1 MRLTPEEVEHVA
13 LLARLRLSD
22 EERERFTT
30 QLNSI
35 LEHFEQLQELDTSG
49 VEPMSHAVAVS
60 NVFREDEE
68 EGSLTREE
76 ALQNAPDVARECFR
90 VPRVIE

>member
-13 LLARLRLSD
+13 LLGRLELTE

-35 LEHFEQLQELDTSG
+35 LEYFEQLQQIDTTG
-49 VEPMSHAVAVS
+49 VPPMSHAVAVT
-60 NVFREDEE
+60 NVMREDEPAPQ
-68 EGSLTREE
+68 LTPEE
-76 ALQNAPDVARECFR
+76 ALRNAPDEDRDCFR

>member
-13 LLARLRLSD
+13 LLARLQLSD

-68 EGSLTREE
+68 EGSLATKE

>member
-13 LLARLRLSD
+13 LLGRLKLTE
-22 EERERFTT
+22 EERAQFTT

-35 LEHFEQLQELDTSG
+35 LEYFEQLQQIDTTG
-49 VEPMSHAVAVS
+49 VPPMSHAVEIT
-60 NVFREDEE
+60 NVFREDEPQPAL
-68 EGSLTREE
+68 SPEE
-76 ALQNAPDVARECFR
+76 ALQNAPDREENYFQ

>member
-1 MRLTPEEVEHVA
+1 MRLTPEEVEHVS
-13 LLARLRLSD
+13 LLGRLQLTD

-35 LEHFEQLQELDTSG
+35 LEHFEQLAQLDTAN
-49 VEPMSHAVAVS
+49 VPPMTHAVARS
-60 NVFREDEE
+60 NVFREDEPSP
-68 EGSLTREE
+68 SLSPEE
-76 ALQNAPDVARECFR
+76 ALQNSPDQARDCFR

>member
-1 MRLTPEEVEHVA
+1 MRLTPEEVDHVA
-13 LLARLRLSD
+13 LLARLKLAP

-35 LEHFEQLQELDTSG
+35 LEHFEQLQQIDTTG
-49 VEPMSHAVAVS
+49 VPPMSHAVPMS
-60 NVFREDEE
+60 NVLREDEPAA
-68 EGSLTREE
+68 SLSPEE
-76 ALQNAPDVARECFR
+76 ALRNAPDQDRDCFR

>member
-13 LLARLRLSD
+13 LLGRLKLTE
-22 EERERFTT
+22 EERARFTT

-35 LEHFEQLQELDTSG
+35 LEHFEQLQQIDTTG
-49 VEPMSHAVAVS
+49 VPPMSHAVAIT
-60 NVFREDEE
+60 NVFREDEPRP
-68 EGSLTREE
+68 SLTPDE
-76 ALQNAPDVARECFR
+76 ALQNAPDREEDYFQ

>member
-13 LLARLRLSD
+13 LLARLRLS
-22 EERERFTT
+22 EEQRAQFTT

-35 LEHFEQLQELDTSG
+35 LEHFEQLQNVDTAG
-49 VEPMSHAVAVS
+49 VPPMSHAVAMS
-60 NVFREDEE
+60 NVFREDEPADP
-68 EGSLTREE
+68 LTLED
-76 ALQNAPDVARECFR
+76 ALQNAPDRARDCFR

>member
-13 LLARLRLSD
+13 LLGRLELSE

-35 LEHFEQLQELDTSG
+35 LEYFEQLQQIDTTG
-49 VEPMSHAVAVS
+49 VPPMSHAVAVT
-60 NVFREDEE
+60 NVMREDEPAPQ
-68 EGSLTREE
+68 LTPEE
-76 ALQNAPDVARECFR
+76 ALQNAPDEDRDCFR

>member
-22 EERERFTT
+22 DQRSRLTT

-35 LEHFEQLQELDTSG
+35 LEYFEQLNPVDTSG
-49 VEPMSHAVAVS
+49 VPPMSHAVPVS
-60 NVFREDEE
+60 NVLREDEPKA
-68 EGSLTREE
+68 SLSPRE
-76 ALQNAPDVARECFR
+76 ALQNAPDEEQDCFR

>member
-13 LLARLRLSD
+13 LLARLRLTD
-22 EERERFTT
+22 EERERFTA

-35 LEHFEQLQELDTSG
+35 LEHFEQLRQIDTAG
-49 VEPMSHAVAVS
+49 VPPMSHAVEMS
-60 NVFREDEE
+60 NVLRDDEPTP
-68 EGSLTREE
+68 SLSPEE
-76 ALQNAPDVARECFR
+76 ALANAPDQAENCFR

>member
-1 MRLTPEEVEHVA
+1 MRLTPEEVDHVA
-13 LLARLRLSD
+13 LLARLQLSE

-35 LEHFEQLQELDTSG
+35 LEHFEQLQQLDTSG

-68 EGSLTREE
+68 EGSLTPEE
-76 ALQNAPDVARECFR
+76 ALQNAPDTARECFR

>member
-13 LLARLRLSD
+13 LLGRLSLSE

-30 QLNSI
+30 QLNSNMQY
-35 LEHFEQLQELDTSG
+35 FEQLQQIDTTDVS
-49 VEPMSHAVAVS
+49 PTSHAVPMT
-60 NVFREDEE
+60 NVFREDAPQP
-68 EGSLTREE
+68 SLSPEE
-76 ALQNAPDVARECFR
+76 ALQNAPDQDRDCFQ